1 LGGQGRET
9 QAEKKLCHA
18 KKFEKPASE
27 AKGPDLHEETGTIS
41 PENLGRFCIVW
52 TLVQRGILM
61 TNRVLA
67 EEQLILGCI
76 KKIYHSADTIG
87 FSLEIRLWKSWP

>member
-1 LGGQGRET
+1 
-9 QAEKKLCHA
+9 
-18 KKFEKPASE
+18 
-27 AKGPDLHEETGTIS
+27 
-41 PENLGRFCIVW
+41 
-52 TLVQRGILM
+52 M

-87 FSLEIRLWKSWP
+87 FSLEIRL